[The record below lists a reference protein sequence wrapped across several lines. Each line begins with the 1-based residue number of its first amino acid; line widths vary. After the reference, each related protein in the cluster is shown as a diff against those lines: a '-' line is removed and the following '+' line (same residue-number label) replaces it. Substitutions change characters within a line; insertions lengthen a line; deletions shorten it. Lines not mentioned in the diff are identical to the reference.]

1 MSAEILD
8 AEVCVVGAGPA
19 GLTLALQLARGGRDV
34 VVLEAA
40 RHFNRTFRGESIS
53 PDSVW
58 LLDELGLL
66 DRLAGAYLPIERL
79 EVSDGGRRA
88 FGVEFAELP
97 YRFPGPVELPQP
109 ALLAA
114 LAEEAGR
121 HPGFVLRTRCSAVS
135 LLEDGG
141 IVTGVRATG
150 PDGPVEVRARL
161 TVGADGRF
169 SKVRQMAGLDG
180 VRTPLE
186 RDVVWFRLPQPSG
199 WDPAALRVRLDGGRH
214 GLFLPTFP
222 DSIRVGLNI
231 PKGGLKALRAEGLD
245 ALHRRVDELA
255 PELAGPVRAA
265 VRTWSDTTLLDIFTT
280 VLPEWG
286 RPGLVLIGDAAH
298 TLSPILGQGVNHAV
312 IDAITLASLVPT
324 TGPDVH
330 RLLRLRR
337 EEPVRR
343 ARSLQ
348 LRQERAFALSAP
360 PAVALRRA
368 LYRLVDRRPATKHR
382 ILAGAFFQLQPPHA
396 SHTDGPVRDLVT
408 VV

>member
-1 MSAEILD
+1 MTAEILD
-8 AEVCVVGAGPA
+8 ADVCVVGAGPA
-19 GLTLALQLARGGRDV
+19 GLTLALQLVRAGRDV

-58 LLDELGLL
+58 LLDQLGLL
-66 DRLAGAYLPIERL
+66 DRLRGAYLPIERL
-79 EVSDGGRRA
+79 EISDGGRRA
-88 FGVEFAELP
+88 FGVEFADLP
-97 YRFPGPVELPQP
+97 YRFPGPIELPQP

-114 LAEEAGR
+114 LAQEAGA
-121 HPGFVLRTRCSAVS
+121 HPGFVLRTRCAAVS

-141 IVTGVRATG
+141 TVTGVRANG

-169 SKVRQMAGLDG
+169 SKVRQMAGLEG

-186 RDVVWFRLPQPSG
+186 RDVVWFRLPQPPG

-222 DSIRVGLNI
+222 DDIRVGLNI
-231 PKGGLKALRAEGLD
+231 AKGGLKALRAEGLD
-245 ALHRRVDELA
+245 ALHRRVDALA

-265 VRTWSDTTLLDIFTT
+265 VRQWSDTTLLDIFTT

-312 IDAITLASLVPT
+312 IDAMALADLVPGA
-324 TGPDVH
+324 GPDVH
-330 RLLRLRR
+330 RILRLRR
-337 EEPVRR
+337 QDSIRR

-348 LRQERAFALSAP
+348 LRQERAFALAAA
-360 PAVALRRA
+360 PAVALRGA
-368 LYRLVDRRPATKHR
+368 LYRLVDRRPAAKHR
-382 ILAGAFFQLQPPHA
+382 ILAGAFFQLQPRLA
-396 SHTDGPVRDLVT
+396 GPVRDLVAT
-408 VV
+408 A